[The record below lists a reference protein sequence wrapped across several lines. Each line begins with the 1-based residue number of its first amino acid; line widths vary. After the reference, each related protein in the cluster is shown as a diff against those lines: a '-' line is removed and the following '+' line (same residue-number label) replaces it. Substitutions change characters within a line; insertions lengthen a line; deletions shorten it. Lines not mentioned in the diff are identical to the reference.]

1 VDQGTPHKTRYTET
15 EEKVG
20 KSLEH
25 MGTGGHFL
33 YITPMAYALKSK
45 IDKWDLIK
53 LQSFC
58 KAKGTVNSTKQQP
71 TKWEKIVTN
80 PRSDREQISK
90 IYKEEKKL
98 YSRELIFNIV
108 HS

>member
-1 VDQGTPHKTRYTET
+1 
-15 EEKVG
+15 
-20 KSLEH
+20 
-25 MGTGGHFL
+25 MGTGQNFL
-33 YITPMAYALKSK
+33 NRTPMAYGLRSR
-45 IDKWDLIK
+45 IDQWNLIK